1 LVVSH
6 HLASLKHTSKA
17 VVPRSSYRAFHG
29 GQDLLGTL
37 WRALLSLW
45 RKMQRCLSV
54 GASTVIL
61 RELRKDFIQAN
72 GDVRVFY
79 AVYHPT

>member
-1 LVVSH
+1 
-6 HLASLKHTSKA
+6 
-17 VVPRSSYRAFHG
+17 
-29 GQDLLGTL
+29 
-37 WRALLSLW
+37 
-45 RKMQRCLSV
+45 LSV